1 MYASIEPGVADS
13 WNVLEEPKRMNMQV
27 DIYITD
33 NNQIQVLLQGPAQGV
48 ATFRDFDT
56 FTRFI
61 EGCQEFINKR
71 ILERDNST
79 SIPRPFLDAFNDA
92 GNA

>member
-27 DIYITD
+27 DIYIND
-33 NNQIQVLLQGPAQGV
+33 NNQLQVLLQGPAQGT

-56 FTRFI
+56 FARFI
-61 EGCQEFINKR
+61 EGCQEFISKR
-71 ILERDNST
+71 TKTDENPA
-79 SIPRPFLDAFNDA
+79 SIPRPFLDAFDD
-92 GNA
+92 